1 MKHIKIQILK
11 QYTSI
16 LSWFGN
22 KHIYYYLEKAPL
34 GVSLNCKRVA
44 KENFDVK
51 LYILLKVCL
60 FLYYSDRYFTH
71 FLNCIK

>member
-22 KHIYYYLEKAPL
+22 KHIYYYVEKSPLE
-34 GVSLNCKRVA
+34 VSLNCKCVA
-44 KENFDVK
+44 EENFDEK
-51 LYILLKVCL
+51 L
-60 FLYYSDRYFTH
+60 FLRFV
-71 FLNCIK
+71 FFCIIVTDILFIF